1 MNRAIV
7 DTRNAVI
14 AAARRWRGAGQPF
27 SGRGR
32 RQRIA
37 GFGSLGAILRW
48 IVLIEFVFVFFF
60 PVLFMFTTSI
70 QTLSEINNPSIR
82 WISRDPTARG
92 YELALL
98 IMGYFQG
105 LRISI
110 LTSVLAALGQTF
122 VGAMVGYGFARLRF
136 PGRDL
141 LFGFLLFTIVVPG
154 HTIMI
159 PQFMLYHKLNWLN
172 TLVPLFVPAFAGWG
186 VRGGILLIVFR
197 QFLRGLPHELEDAAC
212 VDGAGP
218 FRTFWQIM
226 LPLAKPALMVVL
238 VFSLTWTWNDSFVP
252 WLVIQDQ
259 ELMTLPQRL
268 EIFTWLIRSGLGTV
282 GLPTHFEPNVFMA
295 ATVLAITPV
304 LVLYIFAQRHFTQ
317 SIDRTGLV
325 E

>member
-1 MNRAIV
+1 MNSLNV
-7 DTRNAVI
+7 DVRKSANTGGSRWVGVG
-14 AAARRWRGAGQPF
+14 RRI

-32 RQRIA
+32 RQWNALPRT
-37 GFGSLGAILRW
+37 LGVTLRW

-92 YELALL
+92 YQLALQ

-105 LRISI
+105 LRISV

-141 LFGFLLFTIVVPG
+141 IFGFLLFTIVVPG

-172 TLVPLFVPAFAGWG
+172 TLFPLFVPAFAGWG

-226 LPLAKPALMVVL
+226 LPLAKPALLVVL

-252 WLVIQDQ
+252 WLVIRDQ

-295 ATVLAITPV
+295 ATVLAIMPV

>member
-1 MNRAIV
+1 MRAV
-7 DTRNAVI
+7 FLY
-14 AAARRWRGAGQPF
+14 W
-27 SGRGR
+27 S
-32 RQRIA
+32 
-37 GFGSLGAILRW
+37 
-48 IVLIEFVFVFFF
+48 LIERE
-60 PVLFMFTTSI
+60 PERVLDDLAEFTGIDT
-70 QTLSEINNPSIR
+70 
-82 WISRDPTARG
+82 
-92 YELALL
+92 LL
-98 IMGYFQG
+98 IYVWINTPQGDRLLLPSAPDFGDSDLTAPVVSRAEFDSFSATLEMARAKGFQ
-105 LRISI
+105 
-110 LTSVLAALGQTF
+110 
-122 VGAMVGYGFARLRF
+122 VG
-136 PGRDL
+136 
-141 LFGFLLFTIVVPG
+141 VPG

-238 VFSLTWTWNDSFVP
+238 VFSLTWTWNDSFIP
-252 WLVIQDQ
+252 WLVIQNQ

-295 ATVLAITPV
+295 ATVLAIMPV
-304 LVLYIFAQRHFTQ
+304 LVLYVFAQRHFTQ